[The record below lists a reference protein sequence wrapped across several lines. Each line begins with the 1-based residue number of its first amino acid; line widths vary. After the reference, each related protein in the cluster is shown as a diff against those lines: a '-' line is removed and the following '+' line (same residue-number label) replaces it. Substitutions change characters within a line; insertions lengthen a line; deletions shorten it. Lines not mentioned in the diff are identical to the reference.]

1 MVAKELDG
9 LAKQFVDTN
18 LLPKLKSD
26 YANNHGKIES
36 MDNTESSYRGMSE
49 GDIRYQHDA
58 NNEVIQGLADD
69 AEVKHN
75 VKSSVET
82 KQNQIERDI
91 QSTKEYIDKGKRP
104 IQQKQVELE
113 QEYKEMKQK
122 HEEGLA
128 KEKEN
133 QNLIPDPDNF
143 KERVELK
150 PTWPPTVEIKD
161 NKK

>member
-1 MVAKELDG
+1 MGSSTYVRVSTLSSL
-9 LAKQFVDTN
+9 LAN
-18 LLPKLKSD
+18 P
-26 YANNHGKIES
+26 APG
-36 MDNTESSYRGMSE
+36 
-49 GDIRYQHDA
+49 IRYQHDA
-58 NNEVIQGLADD
+58 NNEVIQGLSDD

-75 VKSSVET
+75 VKSRVEE
-82 KQNQIERDI
+82 KQNQVQQDI
-91 QSTKEYIDKGKRP
+91 QSTKEYIDRSKRP

-113 QEYKEMKQK
+113 QEYKDMKQK